1 MNTKFIAIIRRIA
14 AEQGEAIL
22 GDPARLKG
30 FIHTRAA
37 GVPVEL
43 RRVFG
48 RCIEQGCYGLLKQT
62 PDKIARTR
70 IKPQMVRQMY
80 NISKVDT
87 ALCTEAIDILEAVIY
102 GRARPPLRFPHLPRL
117 PAKKYILISAAA
129 VVLCGVFFVLFTLFH
144 SAVSVF
150 EPLVEFS
157 GEEYPSKIIATA
169 ATDSVLG
176 GGPRMIENDAYIGDA
191 LGDLGVKLR
200 LRLPDKTVRIEIE
213 GDRFVKKSALE
224 TQITGKKSVE
234 IFPYINYNWTELEK
248 LEEPYI
254 ENVTFRLYVEDKLK
268 KEITR
273 AVPFHSIRDEP
284 LWDASRNG
292 NKTLSNYHFV
302 VVIREMER
310 IEQELERTRLEAE
323 KREAE
328 LREAARQERERR
340 EAAQRE
346 AARLAAERAK
356 LIKDPYNDLRI
367 RSTLAKVHANLRDV
381 NGDGRT
387 NCIDYSNL
395 FYYYSPFKY
404 SEIVVNYNPRG
415 PQGGF
420 NHQFNVVKIDGQ
432 LVFVEPQA
440 GANRS
445 YDLSNFWG
453 SRYNPDYNQIQKTT
467 WLYLPRGQAGTEE

>member
-1 MNTKFIAIIRRIA
+1 MNTNLVAIVKQIA

-30 FIHTRAA
+30 FVHSRAA

-43 RRVFG
+43 RRAFG
-48 RCIEQGCYGLLKQT
+48 RCIEHGCYGLLKQT
-62 PDKIARTR
+62 PDKTARER
-70 IKPQMVRQMY
+70 IKPQVVRQMH
-80 NISKVDT
+80 NISNVDT
-87 ALCTEAIDILEAVIY
+87 ALCTEALDILEVVIY
-102 GRARPPLRFPHLPRL
+102 DRPLQPLRFPRL
-117 PAKKYILISAAA
+117 PATKYIAISAAA
-129 VVLCGVFFVLFTLFH
+129 AVLLFAVVFVFFAVFN
-144 SAVSVF
+144 SPVSVF

-157 GEEYPSKIIATA
+157 GEEYPAKIIATA

-176 GGPRMIENDAYIGDA
+176 GGPRMIANDGYIGDA

-213 GDRFVKKSALE
+213 GDRFVKKSTLE
-224 TQITGKKSVE
+224 TQITSKKSME

-268 KEITR
+268 KEITQ

-310 IEQELERTRLEAE
+310 IEQELEKARIEAE
-323 KREAE
+323 RREAE
-328 LREAARQERERR
+328 QREAAQRERERR
-340 EAAQRE
+340 EAAERE
-346 AARLAAERAK
+346 AARLAAERARPA
-356 LIKDPYNDLRI
+356 IDPYNDPRI
-367 RSTLAKVHANLRDV
+367 RNTLAKVHANLRDV
-381 NGDGRT
+381 DNDGQT
-387 NCIDYSNL
+387 NCVDYSNL

-404 SEIVVNYNPRG
+404 NEIVVNYNPRG

-420 NHQFNVVKIDGQ
+420 NHQFNAVKINGQ

-453 SRYNPDYNQIQKTT
+453 SRYNPAYNQIQKTT